1 MFSMAMV
8 FDYVSPVSYGLI
20 PTWHL
25 QRELYK
31 VLRAVC
37 NYHGSGCTRVI
48 SANDSEESS
57 DNVWSLGSALK
68 KRARQISQPRQE

>member
-1 MFSMAMV
+1 MDGWRHVFSMAMV
-8 FDYVSPVSYGLI
+8 FGYVSPVSYGLI

-37 NYHGSGCTRVI
+37 NYHGSGCAHVS
-48 SANDSEESS
+48 SANFLKDRQT
-57 DNVWSLGSALK
+57 VCVISLGSALK
-68 KRARQISQPRQE
+68 KRAR